1 MPKKIDPQIKALNA
15 AAVAYGKTDEF
26 KEKWKAAKKALKY
39 HGAVN
44 RMLEEMKKTN
54 S

>member
-1 MPKKIDPQIKALNA
+1 MPKKVDPQIKALNA

-44 RMLEEMKKTN
+44 KMLEEMKRTN